1 MPPETTMPAGTESAV
16 HVWLILWKAT
26 QAVQQNAARS
36 IAAVGLGLSD
46 FAVLEVLLHR
56 GPQPVNIIG
65 KRVFLTSGSITT
77 AIDRLESKKLVRRTT
92 DPQDMRSRIV
102 DLTSRGREV
111 IQRAFRQHALDIE
124 ETMAILKPRERTELI
139 RLLKKLGMWAAA
151 RLEDV

>member
-1 MPPETTMPAGTESAV
+1 MSGLFCGKLRKPYSKMPRAASRLW
-16 HVWLILWKAT
+16 VWDCLTLPSWKCFST
-26 QAVQQNAARS
+26 GDR
-36 IAAVGLGLSD
+36 
-46 FAVLEVLLHR
+46 
-56 GPQPVNIIG
+56 IG
-65 KRVFLTSGSITT
+65 KRVLLTSGSITT